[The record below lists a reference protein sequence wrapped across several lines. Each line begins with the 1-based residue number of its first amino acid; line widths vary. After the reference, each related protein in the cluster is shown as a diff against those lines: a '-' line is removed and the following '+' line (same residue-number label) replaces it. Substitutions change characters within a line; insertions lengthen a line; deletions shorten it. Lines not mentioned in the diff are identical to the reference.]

1 MILSRDH
8 RRFCS
13 HRFALILFA
22 DDIYSLTIEFDHQ
35 SSGFCIE
42 QKKNRFMTSIRKS
55 NASWNDSSKH
65 ESECSRSRFKQNM
78 MSSLRWTIFKR
89 NSKKMWSQLI
99 RLFSSQNLF
108 DTPSWKDLASLRSS
122 SIRRQRSMSRATWI
136 DESRLWMI
144 WCRFVLCKR
153 AGSAKSVED
162 EKFELSKVIQMMQMR
177 NVSWTSSRPSLSWNS
192 RFVNSF
198 HWDANLI
205 SAFIVL
211 AIALYLWT
219 SDSIT
224 LIVNSRCNDI
234 LIAVIRF
241 GQVSTVLVP
250 IPNVLPLRSTAW
262 CISRIMRPR
271 CTEFTCSRRYNLSRR
286 ENFNQS
292 MLHLAQ
298 LTARVGC
305 NIFILRR
312 LVVLLCISTL
322 CRIRAEFS

>member
-1 MILSRDH
+1 
-8 RRFCS
+8 
-13 HRFALILFA
+13 
-22 DDIYSLTIEFDHQ
+22 
-35 SSGFCIE
+35 
-42 QKKNRFMTSIRKS
+42 MTSIRKP
-55 NASWNDSSKH
+55 NAPWNDSSKH
-65 ESECSRSRFKQNM
+65 ESGRSRSRSKQNM

-89 NSKKMWSQLI
+89 NSKEMWSRLI
-99 RLFSSQNLF
+99 RLFSPQDLF
-108 DTPSWKDLASLRSS
+108 DTPSWKDLASLRPS
-122 SIRRQRSMSRATWI
+122 SIRRQRSVPRATWI
-136 DESRLWMI
+136 GGSRLWMI
-144 WCRFVLCKR
+144 WCRFVPCKR
-153 AGSAKSVED
+153 ADSAKPVED
-162 EKFELSKVIQMMQMR
+162 EKSGLSKVIQMMQMR
-177 NVSWTSSRPSLSWNS
+177 NVPWTPSRPSLSWNPRS
-192 RFVNSF
+192 ASSF

-211 AIALYLWT
+211 AIAPYLWT

-224 LIVNSRCNDI
+224 LVVNSRCNDI
-234 LIAVIRF
+234 LTAVIRF

-271 CTEFTCSRRYNLSRR
+271 CTEFTCPRRYNLSRR
-286 ENFNQS
+286 ENFDQS
-292 MLHLAQ
+292 VLHLAQ